1 MPTQRRSTKR
11 KANESSVSV
20 NSRASNQNESDD
32 NSASEQQQPLSP
44 LSPQPPLYSV
54 ILPTYNERRNLP
66 LIIELLRHT
75 FVQHA
80 LRWQCV
86 IVDDNSPDET
96 GRIAEQLARVMNK
109 RNEND
114 LSSEDAEH
122 ITVIKRAGKLGLGSA
137 YRAGLAACRGEFV
150 LLMDADFSH
159 HPKFIPQMI
168 DLQRETNADIVTG
181 SRYIPG
187 GGVHGWDLRR
197 KLTSRVANYIASTL
211 VGSAASDLTGSYR
224 LYKRPVIDHV
234 MQCVHSKGYVFQ
246 MEIMVRARSLHY
258 SVAELPIT
266 FVDRLYGES
275 KLGTQE
281 ILLYLSGLFKL
292 FWTV

>member
-1 MPTQRRSTKR
+1 MPTQRRSNKR
-11 KANESSVSV
+11 KAVEPSAGANGDASTRHESH
-20 NSRASNQNESDD
+20 
-32 NSASEQQQPLSP
+32 SASKQQQS
-44 LSPQPPLYSV
+44 SDESQPLYSV

-66 LIIELLRHT
+66 LIVEMLRHT

-86 IVDDNSPDET
+86 IVDDNSPDQT
-96 GRIAEQLARVMNK
+96 GRIADQLARVMNQPS
-109 RNEND
+109 END
-114 LSSEDAEH
+114 TCPEDSQH

-150 LLMDADFSH
+150 VLMDADFSH
-159 HPKFIPQMI
+159 HPQFIPEMI
-168 DLQRETNADIVTG
+168 ALQQRSGVDIVTG
-181 SRYIPG
+181 SRYIDG

-211 VGSAASDLTGSYR
+211 VGNAASDLTGSFR

-234 MQCVHSKGYVFQ
+234 MECVHSKGYVFQ
-246 MEIMVRARSLHY
+246 MEIMVRARALHY
-258 SVAELPIT
+258 TVAELPIT

-275 KLGTQE
+275 KLGTNE
-281 ILLYLSGLFKL
+281 ILQYLSGLFKL